1 MRNIKKTEENMKDYE
16 EFNRIKLRMQFKNND
31 DAYLKQLVATYGSI
45 DAYWQ
50 ATVQEVPEEVFKTQ
64 DNDVIFM
71 PNDENAGFEQFMS
84 QTEFLW
90 KNLRINETI
99 EEKNLGAILARIKSD
114 FEKLKNEH
122 DLDLT
127 SLFLGS
133 GLSEN
138 ENIKDILSKMLKH
151 TTGNET
157 GKTIRKAFSSKNPEA
172 LKKLSYYLNL
182 ILQNNRTPVVGV
194 MEPNRTIYRSI
205 SVDRDVSKLYYQGKY
220 LLFTS
225 LTSANL
231 IPQEKIE
238 KTKED
243 DVILSFEISLLSE
256 EEQQKSN
263 FYGVIALSE
272 QEALISP
279 YQIFEVT
286 GIDEKEDIISIK
298 LREVG
303 NKDLINTIATPT
315 QNHLETKATGQEK
328 IDLNSDTQKIEAKI
342 QELVK
347 EVHRLN
353 TERPNLKNQ
362 LIESYRELIK
372 NCFAEL
378 SQEQDKEMRKLL
390 RRRKILIEDSQAPAF
405 NSLNALKYGDKEK
418 RDGGCCGCGINRNK

>member
-1 MRNIKKTEENMKDYE
+1 MKDYE
-16 EFNRIKLRMQFKNND
+16 EFTRIKLRMQYKNND

-50 ATVQEVPEEVFKTQ
+50 AIVQEVPEEVFKTQ

-71 PNDENAGFEQFMS
+71 PNDENASIEQFMS

-99 EEKNLGAILARIKSD
+99 EEKNLGAILSKIKSD

-127 SLFLGS
+127 SLFLGT

-138 ENIKDILSKMLKH
+138 ENIRDVLSKMLKH
-151 TTGNET
+151 TTGSET
-157 GKTIRKAFSSKNPEA
+157 SKTLSKAFSSRNPEA
-172 LKKLSYYLNL
+172 LKKLAYYLNL

-194 MEPNRTIYRSI
+194 KEPSKTIYRSL
-205 SVDRDVSKLYYQGKY
+205 SVDRDVAKLYYQGKY

-225 LTSANL
+225 LTFAKL
-231 IPQEKIE
+231 IPQDQIA
-238 KTKED
+238 KTKQD

-263 FYGVIALSE
+263 FYGVIAISD

-279 YQIFEVT
+279 YQIFEVI
-286 GIDEKEDIISIK
+286 GIDEKEDAINIK
-298 LREVG
+298 LREVN
-303 NKDLINTIATPT
+303 NKELINTIATPN
-315 QNHLETKATGQEK
+315 QNQNETKLTGQEK
-328 IDLNSDTQKIEAKI
+328 IDLKSDTQRIEAKI

-347 EVHRLN
+347 EVTRLN

-378 SQEQDKEMRKLL
+378 SEEQDKEMRKLL
-390 RRRKILIEDSQAPAF
+390 RRRKIVIEDSQAQAF
-405 NSLNALKYGDKEK
+405 NTLNVNIKYGDKET